1 MLDYCVSQGYQF
13 EEENPYLS
21 HENPLA
27 EGVKRMEAGDIPGAV
42 RLFESAVQREPDNQL
57 VSPIANSAIIH
68 KNNDLLSSLIS
79 HLYNASS
86 FAYEMFVLVMLQAW
100 QYLGTCQAENEQEF
114 AAISAL
120 CRSLK
125 HIHTHTFTNWCL

>member
-1 MLDYCVSQGYQF
+1 MCVSQGYQF

-86 FAYEMFVLVMLQAW
+86 FAYEMFVLLLCFRPGSIWEHAKQRMSKSLQPSVP
-100 QYLGTCQAENEQEF
+100 
-114 AAISAL
+114 SAG
-120 CRSLK
+120 
-125 HIHTHTFTNWCL
+125 H

>member
-21 HENPLA
+21 HEDPLA

-57 VSPIANSAIIH
+57 VSPVAVSDLIHNFSKMNLPSCLVGHIIT
-68 KNNDLLSSLIS
+68 
-79 HLYNASS
+79 SS
-86 FAYEMFVLVMLQAW
+86 FTYEMFVCVWLRPGSIWERAKQRMSKSLQP
-100 QYLGTCQAENEQEF
+100 
-114 AAISAL
+114 SAP
-120 CRSLK
+120 SAGQ
-125 HIHTHTFTNWCL
+125 